1 MNLILLTSFFIFIF
15 GIFKILNISISD
27 FILDIFDLFEYKNE
41 TLYKKIKLANSPKK
55 DKWIVALI
63 KETKEILEYTNKKDK
78 FSKICIG
85 ATLSMVIGIYIAVYI
100 KNYFLIPVLAIGFL
114 TLPFQYIKLT
124 SISYKKAITKELEVS
139 LSVITT
145 AYIRSENI
153 IGAVEETINYIKPP
167 IKKVFSEFLIE
178 TEYINS
184 DVSKALLKL
193 KDKIN
198 DEIFHEWINAVVSCQ
213 ENIELKHTLNPI
225 ITKLSKLTL
234 LSAEINNNLYAPLK
248 EFAIMLLLVYGNIP
262 LFYIINKDWYKCLM
276 NKTPGKL
283 TLLVVVLLTFIC
295 FGGII
300 KLTRPIDPSILEEGK

>member
-55 DKWIVALI
+55 DKWIVSLI

-78 FSKICIG
+78 FSKICIT

-114 TLPFQYIKLT
+114 TLPFHYIKLT

-153 IGAVEETINYIKPP
+153 IGAIEETINYIKPP

-178 TEYINS
+178 TEYVNS
-184 DVSKALLKL
+184 DVSKSLLKL
-193 KDKIN
+193 KDKIQ
-198 DEIFHEWINAVVSCQ
+198 DDIFHEWIDSVVSCQ
-213 ENIELKHTLNPI
+213 DNISLKNTLTPI
-225 ITKLSKLTL
+225 ISKLSKLTI
-234 LSAEINNNLYAPLK
+234 AEEEERNKRYEPLK
-248 EFAIMLLLVYGNIP
+248 EFFTIVFLVYGNIP
-262 LFYIINKDWYKCLM
+262 LFYLMNKDWYNALT
-276 NKTPGKL
+276 NTTGGKIIL
-283 TLLVVVLLTFIC
+283 FIVVLLTFVS
-295 FGGII
+295 FERII
-300 KLTRPIDPSILEEGK
+300 RLTRPIDQKALEEGK